1 MKTSMSKTWSIR
13 MLILFSIII
22 LCGAASLTSAL
33 SPPNRFSGDVTL
45 NGAPAPVGTVIEAYI
60 DGEFRGTTTVEVAG
74 VYKRLPVNGDS
85 PDDGKPITFTVN
97 GLTADQTGTTW
108 MAMVD
113 HVRPLDLT
121 ASDTSAGDITP
132 PEITIASP
140 SSGDTFV
147 TATITV
153 SGTASDDEGVGK
165 VEVRV
170 GSGDWVTATGTT
182 SWSATVT
189 LDMGPNT
196 IHARANDAS
205 GNSGEVYTDNVSYVV
220 EGSEDTTPPSVSIT
234 SPSPGDAFETAS
246 TTVSGTASDDEG
258 VGKVEVRVGSGDW
271 VTATGT
277 TSWSATVTMS
287 KGLNTI
293 DVRAVDTT
301 GNPSETMS
309 VIVAYNPPGT
319 TSSGSTSG
327 GSTGEFAAAPGTTPA
342 TGEVTQPIS
351 GETVTPATSTT
362 PATSATPAATSA
374 KGSGAEPEEK
384 NGKVPGFEAM
394 FAITGLLAVVYLIR
408 RMR

>member
-1 MKTSMSKTWSIR
+1 M
-13 MLILFSIII
+13 
-22 LCGAASLTSAL
+22 
-33 SPPNRFSGDVTL
+33 L

-60 DGEFRGTTTVEVAG
+60 GGDFRGTTTVEVAG
-74 VYKRLPVNGDS
+74 TYARLPVNGDS

-97 GLTADQTGTTW
+97 GLTADQTDTTW

-121 ASDTSAGDITP
+121 ASDTPAGDITP
-132 PEITIASP
+132 PEITITSP
-140 SSGDTFV
+140 SSGDTFM

-153 SGTASDDEGVGK
+153 RGTASDDSLDN

-196 IHARANDAS
+196 IYARANDAS
-205 GNSGEVYTDNVSYVV
+205 GNSGEAHIDDVSYVV
-220 EGSEDTTPPSVSIT
+220 EGSEDTTPPSVSII
-234 SPSPGDAFETAS
+234 SPSPGDAFETA
-246 TTVSGTASDDEG
+246 TITVSGTASDDEG
-258 VGKVEVRVGSGDW
+258 VGKVEVRTGGDW
-271 VTATGT
+271 VPATGT
-277 TSWSATVTMS
+277 ASWSATVTMS

-293 DVRAVDTT
+293 GVRAVDTT

-309 VIVAYNPPGT
+309 VTVAYNPPGT
-319 TSSGSTSG
+319 TSSGSTG
-327 GSTGEFAAAPGTTPA
+327 GFAAAPGTTP
-342 TGEVTQPIS
+342 TSGEVTQPRS

-362 PATSATPAATSA
+362 PATSATSATPAATSA
-374 KGSGAEPEEK
+374 EETGAEPEKK
-384 NGKVPGFEAM
+384 NGMVPGFEAM
-394 FAITGLLAVVYLIR
+394 FAITGLLAVAYLIR